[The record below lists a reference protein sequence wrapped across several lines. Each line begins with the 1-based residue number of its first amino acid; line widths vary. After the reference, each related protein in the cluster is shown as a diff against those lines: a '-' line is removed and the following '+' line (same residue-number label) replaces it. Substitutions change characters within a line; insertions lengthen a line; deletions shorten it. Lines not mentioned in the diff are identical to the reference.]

1 MARPLRRPN
10 SARSKRPGR
19 SLVLALIAL
28 IVLTAAASCSG
39 DGSGP
44 RATPPTPTTVPPSTV
59 PTTTPPVTTVP
70 DLGEVP
76 RPANVADTA
85 FRWYVHPADSKV
97 QVLVGVRRQPGPGP
111 HPGILLVPA
120 SSGLNTDYVAFAD
133 RLAAHGF
140 DVAVGCWF
148 ASIDVS
154 NLPSISIPCTD
165 APAFKGVVDAAVP
178 DLDSLVEATHHAL
191 GASTPLVVVGF
202 SRGGGIT
209 ALRAS
214 GGEPEPVVLISGLY
228 EGWNGIGSDVPG
240 GEVNVVERVDG
251 WRAPTLILHGTA
263 DGAVPVVQAQH
274 LEAALRAHGVDV
286 AAHYYEGAGH
296 NLDGDP
302 AVGTDLENQITQ
314 FVCAR
319 LACAA

>member
-1 MARPLRRPN
+1 ML
-10 SARSKRPGR
+10 
-19 SLVLALIAL
+19 L
-28 IVLTAAASCSG
+28 AAASCSG
-39 DGSGP
+39 EGSGP
-44 RATPPTPTTVPPSTV
+44 RAIPSTPTTAPPSTV
-59 PTTTPPVTTVP
+59 PTATPPVTTVP
-70 DLGEVP
+70 DIGEVP

-85 FRWYVHPADSKV
+85 FRWYIHPVDSAVH
-97 QVLVGVRRQPGPGP
+97 VLVGVRRQAGPGP
-111 HPGILLVPA
+111 HPGVLLVPA
-120 SSGLNTDYVAFAD
+120 SGGLNTDYVGLAD
-133 RLAAHGF
+133 RLAARGF

-154 NLPSISIPCTD
+154 DPLSIAIPCTD

-191 GASTPLVVVGF
+191 GASTPLVIVGF

-214 GGEPEPVVLISGLY
+214 EGQPEPVVLVSGLF

-251 WRAPTLILHGTA
+251 WRAPTLLLHGTA
-263 DGAVPVVQAQH
+263 DAAVPVVQAQH
-274 LEAALRAHGVDV
+274 LEAALRAHGIDV

-302 AVGTDLENQITQ
+302 AVGTDLEDQITQ

-319 LACAA
+319 IACAA

>member
-1 MARPLRRPN
+1 MARRTRRC
-10 SARSKRPGR
+10 SSLQSKRLVR
-19 SLVLALIAL
+19 SLVVGLV
-28 IVLTAAASCSG
+28 VLVAAASCSG
-39 DGSGP
+39 EGSGP
-44 RATPPTPTTVPPSTV
+44 RAVPPIRTTVPPSTV
-59 PTTTPPVTTVP
+59 PPATPPVTTVP
-70 DLGEVP
+70 DIGEVP

-85 FRWYVHPADSKV
+85 FQWYVHPADNAV
-97 QVLVGVRRQPGPGP
+97 HVLVGVRRQAGPGP

-120 SSGLNTDYVAFAD
+120 SGGLNADYVAFAD
-133 RLAAHGF
+133 KLAARGF

-148 ASIDVS
+148 ASVDVS
-154 NLPSISIPCTD
+154 DPLSIVIPCTD

-191 GASTPLVVVGF
+191 GASTPLALVGF
-202 SRGGGIT
+202 SRGGGII

-214 GGEPEPVVLISGLY
+214 EGQPELVVLVSGLF
-228 EGWNGIGSDVPG
+228 EGWNGIGSHVPG

-251 WRAPTLILHGTA
+251 WRAPTLLLHGTNDA
-263 DGAVPVVQAQH
+263 AVPVVQPQH
-274 LEAALRAHGVDV
+274 LEAALRLRGVDV

-302 AVGTDLENQITQ
+302 AVGTDLVDQITQ

-319 LACAA
+319 MACAA

>member
-1 MARPLRRPN
+1 M
-10 SARSKRPGR
+10 
-19 SLVLALIAL
+19 
-28 IVLTAAASCSG
+28 
-39 DGSGP
+39 
-44 RATPPTPTTVPPSTV
+44 
-59 PTTTPPVTTVP
+59 
-70 DLGEVP
+70 
-76 RPANVADTA
+76 
-85 FRWYVHPADSKV
+85 
-97 QVLVGVRRQPGPGP
+97 
-111 HPGILLVPA
+111 
-120 SSGLNTDYVAFAD
+120 
-133 RLAAHGF
+133 
-140 DVAVGCWF
+140 GCWF

-154 NLPSISIPCTD
+154 DPLNIAIPCAD

-191 GASTPLVVVGF
+191 GASTPLVIVGF

-214 GGEPEPVVLISGLY
+214 EGQPEPVVLVSGLF

-263 DGAVPVVQAQH
+263 DAAVPVVQAQH

-302 AVGTDLENQITQ
+302 AVGTDLEDQITQ
-314 FVCAR
+314 FVCRADR
-319 LACAA
+319 VRCVMRWCRNGMR